1 MMNDYQQI
9 SRWLL
14 PLAFIAGGIIFGII
28 FEKLILTRLRR
39 IVERTKWEGD
49 IIIITA
55 IRGMTFLWFVVGGVY
70 GAVQTFPIHPVL
82 LTVVHKVL
90 LVTLILS
97 VTIVLAK
104 VSVGFVDLYAE
115 RVEGVMP
122 STTIFENL
130 TRVIIFII
138 GILVIL
144 QSLGISITPILT
156 ALGVGGLA
164 VALALQETLS
174 NLFSGVQIIASRQ
187 LKPGDYVKLES
198 GEEGY
203 VEDITWRNTV
213 IRALPNNMIVV
224 PNSKLA
230 STIVV
235 NYYQPEREL
244 AVLVPVGVS
253 YDSDLEKVEKVTIDV
268 ANEVMREVQGG
279 IPEFEPFIRYNNF
292 GDFSIDFTVIMRA
305 NEFVD
310 QYLIKHEFIKR
321 LHKRFEAEGI
331 EIPFPVRTVYVK
343 GKE

>member
-1 MMNDYQQI
+1 MNDYQQI